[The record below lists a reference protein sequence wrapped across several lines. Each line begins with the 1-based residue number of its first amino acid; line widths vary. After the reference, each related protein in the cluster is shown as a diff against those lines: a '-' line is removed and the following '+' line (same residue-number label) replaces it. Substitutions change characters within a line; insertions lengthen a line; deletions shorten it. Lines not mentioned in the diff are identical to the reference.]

1 MGNKY
6 DKMTDEQRSKWN
18 KYQRSYAKKHFKSFT
33 VTLSLTTD
41 KDVIDYIES
50 HGKIVD
56 VVRDLIREKQE
67 NE

>member
-6 DKMTDEQRSKWN
+6 DKMTDEQRGKWN
-18 KYQRSYAKKHFKSFT
+18 KYQRSYARTHFKSFT
-33 VTLSLTTD
+33 ITLSLTND

-56 VVRDLIREKQE
+56 VVRDLIREKQG